1 MKKYLSIIA
10 MAAIISAVSACSGA
24 AAISQEK
31 AMNNTVSEAAAVS
44 ENEQPTIA
52 RAAKVAVNFEGAVTE
67 VNGNEITL
75 ENGKTVVITDE
86 TVFGGDPDTEN
97 AVRSEIAVGNFIQGF
112 TQDDPEAD
120 RMTANKVWSN
130 IAVQEAPTMGKAVI
144 NYEGTVTEVDGD
156 TVTLDSGKTVKVTDE
171 TKYSLASGTVNS
183 IILHEGLFVQG
194 YTADDPES
202 DEITAVRMHIVI
214 F

>member
-24 AAISQEK
+24 AAVSQEE
-31 AMNNTVSEAAAVS
+31 AMDNTVSEVMTVS

-52 RAAKVAVNFEGAVTE
+52 RAAKVVVNFEGTVKE

-86 TVFGGDPDTEN
+86 TVFGGDPDTGS
-97 AVRSEIAVGNFIQGF
+97 AVSSDIAVGNFIQGF
-112 TQDDPEAD
+112 TQDDPEAE
-120 RMTANKVWSN
+120 RITANKVWSN

-144 NYEGTVTEVDGD
+144 NYEGTVTAVDD
-156 TVTLDSGKTVKVTDE
+156 DNVTLDSGKIVKVTDE
-171 TKYSLASGTVNS
+171 TKYSLASGTVDS
-183 IILHEGLFVQG
+183 VILHEGLFVQG
-194 YTADDPES
+194 YTADDPET
-202 DEITAVRMHIVI
+202 DEITAARMHIVI

>member
-10 MAAIISAVSACSGA
+10 MAAIVSAVSACSGA
-24 AAISQEK
+24 AAISQEE
-31 AMNNTVSEAAAVS
+31 AMNNTVSEVAAVS

-52 RAAKVAVNFEGAVTE
+52 HAAKVVVNFEGTVTE

-86 TVFGGDPDTEN
+86 TVFGGDPDTGN
-97 AVRSEIAVGNFIQGF
+97 AVSSDIAVGNFIQGF

-120 RMTANKVWSN
+120 
-130 IAVQEAPTMGKAVI
+130 
-144 NYEGTVTEVDGD
+144 
-156 TVTLDSGKTVKVTDE
+156 
-171 TKYSLASGTVNS
+171 
-183 IILHEGLFVQG
+183 
-194 YTADDPES
+194 
-202 DEITAVRMHIVI
+202 EITAVRMHIVI